1 MEKPRAVLVI
11 ATLDT
16 KGTEARYLLDCFE
29 ESGTP
34 VLVLDAGILGESPF
48 PATITREQVA
58 CAGGMSLTEVRSL
71 GHEGQALSVMIA
83 GATRYAQELH
93 GEGRIS
99 GITCL
104 GGSMGTTLGTGVM
117 RTLPIGFPKV
127 MISTMASRNTRP
139 FVGTKDILML
149 HALCDLAGLN
159 RITRKILRNGA
170 TAMAGMVRGQAT
182 SSLPTKPL
190 VVLSTLGTTETCSQT
205 IRRSLE
211 TEGKEVVVFHTVG
224 SGGEAMEELIHGE
237 EVEAVV
243 DLSLHEVLDGLFGGD
258 YDAGPNRGSSAL
270 RKGIPTIIVPGNTD
284 FLVTGPLALA
294 EQRFP
299 GRVYHVHNAAI
310 TCIRSEPRE
319 VEAVAKRIAE
329 MCNEAKGP
337 VKILVPTGGFS
348 AFDRVGGPFHDPT
361 ATRLFGASLK
371 KYLKKTVPVAALPYH
386 INDPEFAKAILDSL
400 EQVSGKAC

>member
-58 CAGGMSLTEVRSL
+58 CAGGMSLSEVRSL
-71 GHEGQALSVMIA
+71 GHEGEALSVMIA

-149 HALCDLAGLN
+149 HAVCDLAGLN

-170 TAMAGMVRGQAT
+170 TAMAGMVRGRAT
-182 SSLPTKPL
+182 SPLPAKPL
-190 VVLSTLGTTETCSQT
+190 VVLSKS
-205 IRRSLE
+205 R
-211 TEGKEVVVFHTVG
+211 GKK
-224 SGGEAMEELIHGE
+224 
-237 EVEAVV
+237 
-243 DLSLHEVLDGLFGGD
+243 LSSF
-258 YDAGPNRGSSAL
+258 
-270 RKGIPTIIVPGNTD
+270 
-284 FLVTGPLALA
+284 
-294 EQRFP
+294 
-299 GRVYHVHNAAI
+299 
-310 TCIRSEPRE
+310 IRSDP
-319 VEAVAKRIAE
+319 VERQWK
-329 MCNEAKGP
+329 
-337 VKILVPTGGFS
+337 S
-348 AFDRVGGPFHDPT
+348 
-361 ATRLFGASLK
+361 
-371 KYLKKTVPVAALPYH
+371 
-386 INDPEFAKAILDSL
+386 
-400 EQVSGKAC
+400 